1 MAEAV
6 PAGKVIRTI
15 AAFDM
20 DETITC
26 LVPLSPILGI
36 REAQNVSM
44 MRDQFKK
51 MLPNSYTDAELE
63 EIGTF
68 LWENYR
74 EIFNEGALRVMKLIK
89 ENRDKFDHVC
99 IFSNNTSNTMVNL
112 IRVIINKFIGEGT
125 QIIDASYHINSKYHS
140 YRGMTKVRTSQTKTK
155 EDLFNLIKK
164 VYLGLEDDN
173 LPRMSDSDDDAHKG
187 SVDLNAKI
195 LFYDD
200 DSSHFIMRQK
210 NVTSHHV
217 NPKYNFYKDTRPF
230 VEFFL
235 RYEGLPENLA
245 DWLMSAMNSIN
256 RTNIAESA
264 HGYAAITSEAY
275 YERMVKTTQDFID
288 SLGGSSGGGKRKSRR
303 MRRKFTR
310 KGSKKSRRHIKR
322 H

>member
-1 MAEAV
+1 MAEAA

-36 REAQNVSM
+36 REAQNIGM
-44 MRDQFKK
+44 MRDQFRK
-51 MLPNSYTDAELE
+51 MLPNGYTEAELE
-63 EIGTF
+63 EIATF

-112 IRVIINKFIGEGT
+112 IRVLINKFVGEGT
-125 QIIDASYHINSKYHS
+125 QIIDASYHINTKYHS
-140 YRGMTKVRTSQTKTK
+140 YRGMVKVRTSQTKTK

-164 VYLGLEDDN
+164 VHLGLEDDD
-173 LPRMSDSDDDAHKG
+173 LPRVSSSDDDASKG
-187 SVDLNAKI
+187 SVDPNAKI

-200 DSSHFIMRQK
+200 DPSHYIMRQK

-230 VEFFL
+230 VKFFL
-235 RYEGLPENLA
+235 QYEGLAENLE
-245 DWLMSAMNSIN
+245 DWLMSAMDGIN

-264 HGYAAITSEAY
+264 HGYAAIMNEPY
-275 YERMVKTTQDFID
+275 YESMVKTAKDFID
-288 SLGGSSGGGKRKSRR
+288 SLGGSSGGGRRR

-310 KGSKKSRRHIKR
+310 KGSKKSRRYTRKH
-322 H
+322 